1 MKRILMA
8 LGTVFCLI
16 IAGFGGLGVK
26 AYIASYQNNTFAVVA
41 VEEISEHWSTDRL
54 GNIVHP
60 NLLKMASKP
69 DGRRAFRIFRQY
81 GAFERAEQ
89 VHQTGYVIQYGA
101 GTTATVQFVGHF
113 ESGAANVTVEVHE
126 ADGVRTVLSL
136 RMEPLH
142 IKEKVPKVV
151 S

>member
-1 MKRILMA
+1 
-8 LGTVFCLI
+8 LI

-54 GNIVHP
+54 SNIVHP
-60 NLLKMASKP
+60 NLLKMAGKP
-69 DGRRAFRIFRQY
+69 DGKRALRIFHQY
-81 GAFERAEQ
+81 GVFERAEQ

-136 RMEPLH
+136 RMEPLY